1 MRNTFSRNI
10 LKLAGIITV
19 IFAVLIVAIP
29 PLIYFYYRRYI
40 YVSVESVANNPRTV
54 MVLGA
59 AVYPD
64 DTPSSALQERLNMAV
79 ELYKNGKVDRILV
92 SGASDTGAYDEAR
105 AMKSAL
111 VQAGIPAESIIEDNQ
126 GTRTFESCKRAKSEF
141 KIGSLLVVSQG
152 FHLPR
157 ALFLCRG
164 VNIESYGIY
173 ALGNFSTYHSNWYN
187 YREIGAMYL
196 AFYDILSL

>member
-1 MRNTFSRNI
+1 MQSKFSKGLVKFFGI
-10 LKLAGIITV
+10 LVVVTAL
-19 IFAVLIVAIP
+19 FVLAIP

-40 YVSVESVANNPRTV
+40 FVSVDSVANNPRTV

-64 DTPSSALQERLNMAV
+64 DTPSSALQERLDVAV
-79 ELYKNGKVDRILV
+79 ELYTKGKVDKILV
-92 SGASDTGAYDEAR
+92 SGAADTGAYDEAR
-105 AMKSAL
+105 AMKNSLIQSGVA
-111 VQAGIPAESIIEDNQ
+111 PDSIIEDNR

-141 KIGSLLVVSQG
+141 QIASLLVVSQG

-164 VNIESYGIY
+164 VNIDAYGIY

-187 YREIGAMYL
+187 IREIGAMYL